1 MPTALLLL
9 LAPLALATAAADAA
23 RRPGR
28 RPAHLI
34 RGEIAAAVALAV
46 SMLGIVAVLAGGPS
60 DAVALGLGARL
71 DAVSA
76 AMLFVSSLV
85 GWAVLRYART
95 YLDGDGRQGAF
106 HAGLCAALAAVT
118 AFVTAG
124 GLVQLVLG
132 FAGTA
137 VAIHWL
143 LRFYGHRAGARRA
156 AAKQALAAA
165 GAGTCLLGA
174 AALLGAGYGT
184 LRIDAIL
191 VGATILPTAQAVGAA
206 ILLALAALLAS
217 AQMPVHGW
225 VTDAMEAPTPV
236 SALLHAGVVNA
247 GGFLL
252 IRFAP
257 VMLDAPIVLAVLA
270 LAGGA
275 TALVAALVML
285 TQPAVKTALAWSTVA
300 QMGFLLLQCG
310 LGLFA
315 LALLHIAAHS
325 FYKAHAFLSSGSAVE
340 TVAAD
345 ARPGAVAVPGPR
357 AVLLSF
363 LVALAIY
370 AAGTILLGGAGK
382 APQALALGAMLIFGT
397 AYLVAQGL
405 AEAAPRALTI
415 RTSIAAA
422 AATVAYFALQ
432 AGAEWWTRLSLPPVA
447 PPGPLEWLVIALAV
461 IGFGAVALA
470 QAMLPLWA
478 GHPAVRGLR
487 VHLSN
492 GLYADAAVERLLG
505 LRIKATG
512 DAP

>member
-1 MPTALLLL
+1 MSPALILLI
-9 LAPLALATAAADAA
+9 APIALALAALDGA

-28 RPAHLI
+28 RPAHLA
-34 RGEIAAAVALAV
+34 RAEGAALLALAC
-46 SMLGIVAVLAGGPS
+46 AVLGGAILLGTGPS

-71 DAVSA
+71 DAVSTV
-76 AMLFVSSLV
+76 MLAVSALV

-95 YLDGDGRQGAF
+95 YLDGDARQGAF

-124 GLVQLVLG
+124 GLIQLFVG
-132 FAGTA
+132 FAATA
-137 VAIHWL
+137 WAINRL
-143 LRFYGHRAGARRA
+143 LRFYASRAGARRA
-156 AAKQALAAA
+156 AAKQALAAIGA
-165 GAGTCLLGA
+165 GACLLGA
-174 AALLGAGYGT
+174 CILLAAGYDT

-191 VGATILPTAQAVGAA
+191 LGATVLPLAHGVAAA

-217 AQMPVHGW
+217 AQMPFHGW

-275 TALVAALVML
+275 TALIAALVML

-315 LALLHIAAHS
+315 LGLLHIAAHS
-325 FYKAHAFLSSGSAVE
+325 FYKAHAFLSSGSAVA
-340 TVAAD
+340 TIAAD
-345 ARPGAVAVPGPR
+345 ARPGAIAVPGPR

-363 LVALAIY
+363 LLALVIY
-370 AAGTILLGGAGK
+370 AVGTALLGGAGK
-382 APQALALGAMLIFGT
+382 SPQALALGAMLIFGT

-415 RTSIAAA
+415 RTSLAAA
-422 AATVAYFALQ
+422 AATIAYFALQ
-432 AGAEWWTRLSLPPVA
+432 AGADWWTRLSLPPVPA
-447 PPGPLEWLVIALAV
+447 PGPLEWLVMILAV
-461 IGFGAVALA
+461 AGFGAVALA
-470 QAMLPLWA
+470 QAMLPLWS

-492 GLYADAAVERLLG
+492 GLYADAAVERALG
-505 LRIKATG
+505 LRMTSSG
-512 DAP
+512 DAS

>member
-1 MPTALLLL
+1 MTALLLL
-9 LAPLALATAAADAA
+9 IAPLGFALAALDAA
-23 RRPGR
+23 RRPCR
-28 RPAHLI
+28 RPPHLI
-34 RGEIAAAVALAV
+34 RGEAAALVALGVAV
-46 SMLGIVAVLAGGPS
+46 LGIVLLLAGGPS
-60 DAVALGLGARL
+60 DAVALGLGTRL
-71 DAVSA
+71 DAVST
-76 AMLFVSSLV
+76 AMLAVSAFV

-95 YLDGDGRQGAF
+95 YLDGDARQGAF

-124 GLVQLVLG
+124 GLIQLVLG
-132 FAGTA
+132 FAATA
-137 VAIHWL
+137 VAINRL
-143 LRFYGHRAGARRA
+143 LRFFERRPGARRA

-165 GAGTCLLGA
+165 GAGACLLGA
-174 AALLGAGYGT
+174 AAILAATFDT

-191 VGATILPTAQAVGAA
+191 LSAAALPGPQAAGAA

-217 AQMPVHGW
+217 AQMPFHGW

-247 GGFLL
+247 GGFLV

-275 TALVAALVML
+275 TALAAALVML

-315 LALLHIAAHS
+315 LGLLHIAAHS
-325 FYKAHAFLSSGSAVE
+325 AYKAHAFLSSGSAVE

-345 ARPGAVAVPGPR
+345 ARPGPVAVPGPR

-363 LVALAIY
+363 LLALVIY
-370 AAGTILLGGAGK
+370 AAGTALLGGAGK

-415 RTSIAAA
+415 RTSVAAA

-432 AGAEWWTRLSLPPVA
+432 AGAEWWTRLSVPPVPA
-447 PPGPLEWLVIALAV
+447 PGPLEWLVMILAV
-461 IGFGAVALA
+461 AGFGAVALA

-487 VHLSN
+487 VHLTN
-492 GLYADAAVERLLG
+492 GLYADAAVERALG
-505 LRIKATG
+505 LRIRSG

>member
-1 MPTALLLL
+1 MPALVLLI
-9 LAPLALATAAADAA
+9 APLALALAAADAA

-34 RGEIAAAVALAV
+34 RGEAAALVALGVAA
-46 SMLGIVAVLAGGPS
+46 LGIVLLLAGGPA

-71 DAVSA
+71 DAVSV
-76 AMLFVSSLV
+76 AMLAVSAFV

-95 YLDGDGRQGAF
+95 YLDGDDRQGRF
-106 HAGLCAALAAVT
+106 QAGLCAALAAVT

-132 FAGTA
+132 FLATA
-137 VAIHWL
+137 VAINRL
-143 LRFYGHRAGARRA
+143 LRFFGHRAGARRA

-165 GAGTCLLGA
+165 GAGACLLGA
-174 AALLGAGYGT
+174 AALLAAGYDT

-191 VGATILPTAQAVGAA
+191 FGASVLPAPQTVAAA

-217 AQMPVHGW
+217 AQMPFHGW

-247 GGFLL
+247 GGFLV

-275 TALVAALVML
+275 TALIAALVML

-325 FYKAHAFLSSGSAVE
+325 VYKAHAFLSSGSAVQ
-340 TVAAD
+340 TIAAD

-363 LVALAIY
+363 LLALVIY
-370 AAGTILLGGAGK
+370 AVGTALLGEADK
-382 APQALALGAMLIFGT
+382 PPQALALGAMLIFGT

-415 RTSIAAA
+415 RTSLAAA

-432 AGAEWWTRLSLPPVA
+432 AGAEWWTRPSLPPVPA
-447 PPGPLEWLVIALAV
+447 PGPLEWLVMILAV
-461 IGFGAVALA
+461 AGFGAVALA

-487 VHLSN
+487 IHLTN
-492 GLYADAAVERLLG
+492 GLYADAAVERALG
-505 LRIKATG
+505 LRMKATG

>member
-1 MPTALLLL
+1 MPALVLLI
-9 LAPLALATAAADAA
+9 APLALALAAADAA

-34 RGEIAAAVALAV
+34 RGEAAALVALGVAA
-46 SMLGIVAVLAGGPS
+46 LGIVLLLAGGPA

-71 DAVSA
+71 DAVSV
-76 AMLFVSSLV
+76 AMLAVSAFV

-95 YLDGDGRQGAF
+95 YLDGDDRQGRF
-106 HAGLCAALAAVT
+106 QAGLCAALAAVT

-132 FAGTA
+132 FLATA
-137 VAIHWL
+137 VAINRL
-143 LRFYGHRAGARRA
+143 LRFFGHRAGARRA

-165 GAGTCLLGA
+165 GAGACLLGA
-174 AALLGAGYGT
+174 AALLAAGYDT

-191 VGATILPTAQAVGAA
+191 LGASVLPAPQTVAAA

-217 AQMPVHGW
+217 AQMPFHGW

-247 GGFLL
+247 GGFLV

-275 TALVAALVML
+275 TALIAALVML

-325 FYKAHAFLSSGSAVE
+325 VYKAHAFLSSGSAVQ
-340 TVAAD
+340 TIAAD

-363 LVALAIY
+363 LLALVIY
-370 AAGTILLGGAGK
+370 AVGTALLGEADK
-382 APQALALGAMLIFGT
+382 PPQALALGAMLIFGT

-415 RTSIAAA
+415 RTSLAAA

-432 AGAEWWTRLSLPPVA
+432 AGAEWWTRPSLPPA
-447 PPGPLEWLVIALAV
+447 PAPGPLEWLVMILAV
-461 IGFGAVALA
+461 AGFGAVALA

-487 VHLSN
+487 IHLTN
-492 GLYADAAVERLLG
+492 GLYADAAVERALG
-505 LRIKATG
+505 LRMKATG

>member
-1 MPTALLLL
+1 MPALVLLI
-9 LAPLALATAAADAA
+9 APLALALAAADAA

-34 RGEIAAAVALAV
+34 RGEAAALVALGVAA
-46 SMLGIVAVLAGGPS
+46 LGIVLLLAGGPA

-71 DAVSA
+71 DAVSV
-76 AMLFVSSLV
+76 AMLAVSAFV

-95 YLDGDGRQGAF
+95 YLDGDDRQGRF
-106 HAGLCAALAAVT
+106 QAGLCAALAAVT

-132 FAGTA
+132 FLATA
-137 VAIHWL
+137 VAINRL
-143 LRFYGHRAGARRA
+143 LRFFGHRAGARRA

-165 GAGTCLLGA
+165 GAGACLLGA
-174 AALLGAGYGT
+174 AALLAAGYDT

-191 VGATILPTAQAVGAA
+191 LGASVLPAPQTVAAA

-217 AQMPVHGW
+217 AQMPFHGW

-247 GGFLL
+247 GGFLV

-275 TALVAALVML
+275 TALIAALVML

-325 FYKAHAFLSSGSAVE
+325 VYKAHAFLSSGSAVQ
-340 TVAAD
+340 TIAAD

-363 LVALAIY
+363 LLALVIY
-370 AAGTILLGGAGK
+370 AVGTALLGEADK
-382 APQALALGAMLIFGT
+382 PPQALALGAMLIFGT

-415 RTSIAAA
+415 RTSLAAA

-432 AGAEWWTRLSLPPVA
+432 AGAEWWTRPSLPPVPA
-447 PPGPLEWLVIALAV
+447 PGPLEWLVMILAV
-461 IGFGAVALA
+461 AGFGAVALA

-487 VHLSN
+487 IHLTN
-492 GLYADAAVERLLG
+492 GLYADAAVERALG
-505 LRIKATG
+505 LRMKATG